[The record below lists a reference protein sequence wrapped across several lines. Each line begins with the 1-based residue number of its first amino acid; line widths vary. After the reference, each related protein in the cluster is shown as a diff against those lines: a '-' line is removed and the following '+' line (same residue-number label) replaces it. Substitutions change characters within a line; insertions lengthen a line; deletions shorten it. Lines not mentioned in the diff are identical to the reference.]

1 MTTFSTAM
9 QIEALDLAIRH
20 VPMAAKAM
28 RSAEMELHAQVLQS
42 LRERLVRALEREKV
56 REVSAK

>member
-42 LRERLVRALEREKV
+42 LRERLVRALEREKANG
-56 REVSAK
+56 RADG